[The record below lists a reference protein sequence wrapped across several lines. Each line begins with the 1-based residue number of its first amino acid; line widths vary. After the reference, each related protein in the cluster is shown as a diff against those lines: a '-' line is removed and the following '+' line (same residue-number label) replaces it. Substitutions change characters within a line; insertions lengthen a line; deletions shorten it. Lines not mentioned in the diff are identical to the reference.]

1 MRIMDNP
8 NRQSRKWLLTIQKPT
23 DCGLTSDY
31 VNSTLQGLL
40 SLEYYCFCREIA
52 STGTEHLHIFIY
64 SNSPIRFS
72 TVKNRFPMAH
82 LDKAYG
88 SCQENRNYLL
98 KTGKWANT
106 KKAETS
112 IPGSF
117 YEWGTIPSEGKEK
130 NPQKNELIDLIQA
143 GVSTADIIKR
153 NPNYVFRTNDINI
166 LRETLL
172 AEKYATENRD
182 VNVTYIYGDTGVGKS
197 HYVFDKHSA
206 LDICRITTYGT
217 KMNPVKFHS
226 YHGQE
231 TLVFEE
237 FHSQIA
243 LPDMLNLLD
252 IYPINLPARYSDRI
266 ACYKNVYIISN
277 LPLELQYTD
286 VQAFDVKT
294 WNAFIRRISSIKE
307 FKPNGIIVEHNK
319 KEYQHHEETTNN

>member
-1 MRIMDNP
+1 MDNP

-117 YEWGTIPSEGKEK
+117 YEWGTIPSEGKET

-217 KMNPVKFHS
+217 KMNPVKFDS

>member
-1 MRIMDNP
+1 MDNP
-8 NRQSRKWLLTIQKPT
+8 NMQSRKWLLTIQKPT
-23 DCGLTSDY
+23 DCGLTNDY
-31 VNSTLQGLL
+31 VNSVMQ
-40 SLEYYCFCREIA
+40 SLVSVDYYCFSRELA
-52 STGTEHLHIFIY
+52 TTGTEHMHLFAY
-64 SNSPIRFS
+64 SASPIRFA
-72 TVKNRFPMAH
+72 TIKRKFPTSH
-82 LDKAYG
+82 IDKAYG
-88 SCQENRNYLL
+88 SCLDNRNYIR
-98 KTGKWANT
+98 KDGKWLNT

-112 IPGSF
+112 IPDSF
-117 YEWGTIPSEGKEK
+117 FEWGIMPSEGKER
-130 NPQKNELIDLIQA
+130 NPQKNELIDLIQS
-143 GVSTADIIKR
+143 GISTAEIIKR

-217 KMNPVKFHS
+217 KMNPVKFDS

-252 IYPINLPARYSDRI
+252 IYPINLPARYSDRT

-286 VQAFDVKT
+286 VQAFDSKT

-307 FKPNGIIVEHNK
+307 FKSNGIIVEHNR
-319 KEYQHHEETTNN
+319 KEYQREETTNN

>member
-1 MRIMDNP
+1 MDNP

-217 KMNPVKFHS
+217 KMNPVKFDS

-319 KEYQHHEETTNN
+319 KEYQHHEEITNN

>member
-197 HYVFDKHSA
+197 HYAFDKHSA

-217 KMNPVKFHS
+217 KMNPVKFDS

>member
-1 MRIMDNP
+1 
-8 NRQSRKWLLTIQKPT
+8 
-23 DCGLTSDY
+23 
-31 VNSTLQGLL
+31 
-40 SLEYYCFCREIA
+40 
-52 STGTEHLHIFIY
+52 
-64 SNSPIRFS
+64 
-72 TVKNRFPMAH
+72 MAH

-117 YEWGTIPSEGKEK
+117 YEWGTIPSEGNEK

-217 KMNPVKFHS
+217 KMNPVKFDS

>member
-217 KMNPVKFHS
+217 KMNPVKFDS

>member
-1 MRIMDNP
+1 
-8 NRQSRKWLLTIQKPT
+8 
-23 DCGLTSDY
+23 
-31 VNSTLQGLL
+31 
-40 SLEYYCFCREIA
+40 
-52 STGTEHLHIFIY
+52 
-64 SNSPIRFS
+64 
-72 TVKNRFPMAH
+72 
-82 LDKAYG
+82 
-88 SCQENRNYLL
+88 
-98 KTGKWANT
+98 
-106 KKAETS
+106 
-112 IPGSF
+112 
-117 YEWGTIPSEGKEK
+117 
-130 NPQKNELIDLIQA
+130 
-143 GVSTADIIKR
+143 
-153 NPNYVFRTNDINI
+153 
-166 LRETLL
+166 
-172 AEKYATENRD
+172 
-182 VNVTYIYGDTGVGKS
+182 
-197 HYVFDKHSA
+197 
-206 LDICRITTYGT
+206 
-217 KMNPVKFHS
+217 MNPVKFDS

>member
-1 MRIMDNP
+1 MDNP

-217 KMNPVKFHS
+217 KMNPVKFDS

>member
-1 MRIMDNP
+1 MDNP

-143 GVSTADIIKR
+143 GISTADIIKR

-217 KMNPVKFHS
+217 KMNPVKFDS